1 MKHFIIVPLFN
12 DWRSLGKLLVK
23 LDKNLRGIKKI
34 KSEILVINDNSS
46 EKINLKKRSFTTIK
60 NIKIISLKKNF
71 GSQIAIAVGLNYLKK
86 ERKIFYV
93 TIMDSDG
100 EDSPSQVSVML
111 KTSIAHQDFVITSN
125 RKKRK
130 ESFLII
136 FLYKIHLLL
145 TFVFTQKWISFGNFS
160 TFHKKNLKK
169 ILSNNYSI
177 YAHSSSILKNCKI
190 KRLYA
195 KRERRFFDKS
205 KLGILSLINHSL
217 RVNSVFYKNIF
228 FSSLI
233 YSFLFLVFLDSN
245 ISDFFVYQIL
255 LYNLLILSV
264 KIKYLKLNVNNLEE
278 IIEDT
283 KSLRTN

>member
-1 MKHFIIVPLFN
+1 MKHFIIIPLFN
-12 DWRSLGKLLVK
+12 DWKSLDKLLVK
-23 LDKNLRGIKKI
+23 LDENLKSIKKI
-34 KSEILVINDNSS
+34 KSEVLVINDNSS

-86 ERKIFYV
+86 EKKNFYV
-93 TIMDSDG
+93 TVMDSDG

-111 KTSIAHQDFVITSN
+111 KTAIAHQDFIITSN

-169 ILSNNYSI
+169 ILLNNYSI

-233 YSFLFLVFLDSN
+233 YSFFFLLFLNSN
-245 ISDFFVYQIL
+245 IGDFFVYQIL

-264 KIKYLKLNVNNLEE
+264 KIKYIKLNINNLGE
-278 IIEDT
+278 IIEDIR
-283 KSLRTN
+283 SPRTN